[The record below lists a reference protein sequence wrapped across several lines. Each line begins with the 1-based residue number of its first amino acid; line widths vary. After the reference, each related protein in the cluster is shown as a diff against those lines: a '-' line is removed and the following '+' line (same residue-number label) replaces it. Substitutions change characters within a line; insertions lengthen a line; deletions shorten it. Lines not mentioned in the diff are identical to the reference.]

1 MACGILLITHPGIGA
16 ALLNVATGLLRQL
29 PLKTEAFDV
38 PFDADLDALLPQAS
52 SAMRRVDSGDGVLVM
67 TDLYGA
73 SPSNLANRL
82 AKLGTPVRRV
92 SALSLPML
100 LRAITYRTDTLD
112 VVVEMA
118 LAGAQNGAVKVDN
131 RIRVN

>member
-1 MACGILLITHPGIGA
+1 M
-16 ALLNVATGLLRQL
+16 ATGLLRQL

-38 PFDADLDALLPQAS
+38 PLDADLDALLPQAS

-73 SPSNLANRL
+73 SPSNLASRL

-100 LRAITYRTDTLD
+100 LRVMNYPEQGLQELPAT
-112 VVVEMA
+112 A
-118 LAGAQNGAVKVDN
+118 AAGTRNGAIIDDA
-131 RIRVN
+131 

>member
-67 TDLYGA
+67 TDLY
-73 SPSNLANRL
+73 
-82 AKLGTPVRRV
+82 
-92 SALSLPML
+92 
-100 LRAITYRTDTLD
+100 
-112 VVVEMA
+112 
-118 LAGAQNGAVKVDN
+118 
-131 RIRVN
+131 

>member
-1 MACGILLITHPGIGA
+1 MTHPGIGA

-38 PFDADLDALLPQAS
+38 PLDADLDALLPQAS

-73 SPSNLANRL
+73 SPSNLASRL

-92 SALSLPML
+92 SAL
-100 LRAITYRTDTLD
+100 
-112 VVVEMA
+112 
-118 LAGAQNGAVKVDN
+118 
-131 RIRVN
+131 

>member
-1 MACGILLITHPGIGA
+1 MACGILLITHPGIGT

-52 SAMRRVDSGDGVLVM
+52 TAMRRVDSGDGVLVM

-73 SPSNLANRL
+73 SPSNLASRL

-100 LRAITYRTDTLD
+100 LRVMNYPEQSLQELPAT
-112 VVVEMA
+112 A
-118 LAGAQNGAVKVDN
+118 AAGTRNGAIIDDA
-131 RIRVN
+131 

>member
-16 ALLNVATGLLRQL
+16 AFLDVATGLLRHL
-29 PLKTEAFDV
+29 PLKTESFEV
-38 PFDADLDALLPQAS
+38 PLDADLDALLPQAS
-52 SAMRRVDSGDGVLVM
+52 AAMRRVDSGDGVLVM

-73 SPSNLANRL
+73 SPSNLASRL

-100 LRAITYRTDTLD
+100 LRVMNYPEQGLQELPAT
-112 VVVEMA
+112 A
-118 LAGAQNGAVKVDN
+118 AAGTRNGAIIDDA
-131 RIRVN
+131 